1 MLLVACQIN
10 ISQSWVS
17 PVSCYNIFPTNIKL
31 NWRYQW
37 LHSTCSSSL
46 NHNLAIFMILQCM
59 SNTVKPKLAL
69 IFPTLLMKT
78 QEQWH
83 TYYVQKNFRSLVQ
96 LISRLKRQIYKE
108 MNCCHLLPAYL
119 IPAHQ
124 WVMLQIGLLWWKI
137 LNIFILNNPNLTVT
151 WKNRG
156 NVSRYFRKITTQRS
170 FWSFSQHLINHVS
183 CRTKYHLWFL
193 FVFF

>member
-1 MLLVACQIN
+1 
-10 ISQSWVS
+10 
-17 PVSCYNIFPTNIKL
+17 
-31 NWRYQW
+31 
-37 LHSTCSSSL
+37 
-46 NHNLAIFMILQCM
+46 
-59 SNTVKPKLAL
+59 
-69 IFPTLLMKT
+69 
-78 QEQWH
+78 
-83 TYYVQKNFRSLVQ
+83 
-96 LISRLKRQIYKE
+96 

-183 CRTKYHLWFL
+183 YRTKYHLWFL
-193 FVFF
+193 FVFFFFKIQRHCNEMQVLWEHLVCQNIQKPKYLISWALKRGTLGFLILHIPNSIQQSHCEV